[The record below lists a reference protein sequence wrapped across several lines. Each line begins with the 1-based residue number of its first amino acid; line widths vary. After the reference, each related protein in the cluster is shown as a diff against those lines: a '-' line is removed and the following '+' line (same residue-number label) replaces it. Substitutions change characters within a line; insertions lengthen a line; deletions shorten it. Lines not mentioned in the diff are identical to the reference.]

1 MWFIQF
7 GPHQNERLILGI
19 LSKSYQKKKIKIA
32 LNIRE
37 EATALTRN
45 SAKWRALFRELF
57 HGCFTITILVKQ
69 RPFKNSRRQFHKETK
84 VRFWLQFSWVLMKI
98 K

>member
-37 EATALTRN
+37 EATALMRN
-45 SAKWRALFRELF
+45 SAK
-57 HGCFTITILVKQ
+57 
-69 RPFKNSRRQFHKETK
+69 
-84 VRFWLQFSWVLMKI
+84 
-98 K
+98 